1 MKYFYIIVVDAL
13 SMRLRPSIPTSPAQ
27 AAKRHTAAQLGRKD
41 QRPVRTCAS
50 KPSRSR
56 DPRPLLPRA
65 RSGPTC
71 RTKHGNISAPPQGFR
86 VRASH
91 SLSLFS
97 PIKLCHRA
105 LTRRQRRRHLIREQP
120 PAVVNCS
127 TQVRPPPSRSVA
139 RVSAPSPAGASRAA
153 EARFGIAA
161 GRSR

>member
-97 PIKLCHRA
+97 YKTLSQGSHPAPTKETSHPRATAGRRKLLYAGTASSFPVGCPRLRSIA
-105 LTRRQRRRHLIREQP
+105 GRCLTR
-120 PAVVNCS
+120 
-127 TQVRPPPSRSVA
+127 
-139 RVSAPSPAGASRAA
+139 
-153 EARFGIAA
+153 
-161 GRSR
+161 GRSSIRHRGG